1 MVTVVSTNIY
11 YEYYYEGMKDGMV
24 LATIQLNTVK
34 YRPQSTLALA
44 QPLFL
49 MVEMLPGFMTGTG
62 SGSGNTLDW
71 K

>member
-1 MVTVVSTNIY
+1 MNITK
-11 YEYYYEGMKDGMV
+11 KDGMV
-24 LATIQLNTVK
+24 LATIQLNTEH
-34 YRPQSTLALA
+34 RALALA
-44 QPLFL
+44 QPLVL